1 MKKILVIAF
10 AAFSIG
16 SCQRAEEE
24 ITPLNSQQAASL
36 SLNTVIKEVP
46 AGQPMTK
53 AQIDAV
59 MEKSMITTNTF
70 SWNDA
75 SLEMLWSA
83 LQYDEQILAIGY
95 RPSGI
100 QNTDDIIHQI
110 NLKEGQWKAVHDA
123 LLELIVKEVNKTSK
137 SEIVLSDIL
146 VEDDPV
152 LPVITIKVNDRN
164 TITALANLQNVRYLE
179 PTSYWPASDQYK
191 IMSTSGCSASSTAIN
206 TADYTT
212 IPPGCLLPWNYNN
225 CNIPAAWN
233 TAQGEGIKI
242 GVIDAG
248 ISASQSLLGSAFQNG
263 YSAGNRS
270 VTVASTYGNSAYT
283 VCTHGTSMSGLAAGP
298 RNNMNAVTGVA
309 YKSSLYFVHGC
320 EDVVLDQSAEKTG
333 LKNALIRLGDDAST
347 KIISMSVGYPFASN
361 VMKDGVTYAY
371 NKGKMI
377 FAAAG
382 TSFSWTSWWGV
393 VYPAAYSQCIAITGV
408 KENGATC
415 ASCHDGSQVDFTI
428 PMERN
433 SSSSRNS
440 ISLPL
445 SGAAP
450 TYIGGSSAAT
460 ATAAGIA
467 ALVWSVNTSLTRTQV
482 YNCLK
487 NTSQFYPSLN
497 STKGYGNLN
506 AAAAVAMAGTL

>member
-1 MKKILVIAF
+1 
-10 AAFSIG
+10 
-16 SCQRAEEE
+16 
-24 ITPLNSQQAASL
+24 
-36 SLNTVIKEVP
+36 
-46 AGQPMTK
+46 
-53 AQIDAV
+53 
-59 MEKSMITTNTF
+59 
-70 SWNDA
+70 
-75 SLEMLWSA
+75 
-83 LQYDEQILAIGY
+83 
-95 RPSGI
+95 
-100 QNTDDIIHQI
+100 
-110 NLKEGQWKAVHDA
+110 
-123 LLELIVKEVNKTSK
+123 
-137 SEIVLSDIL
+137 
-146 VEDDPV
+146 
-152 LPVITIKVNDRN
+152 
-164 TITALANLQNVRYLE
+164 
-179 PTSYWPASDQYK
+179 
-191 IMSTSGCSASSTAIN
+191 
-206 TADYTT
+206 
-212 IPPGCLLPWNYNN
+212 
-225 CNIPAAWN
+225 
-233 TAQGEGIKI
+233 
-242 GVIDAG
+242 
-248 ISASQSLLGSAFQNG
+248 
-263 YSAGNRS
+263 
-270 VTVASTYGNSAYT
+270 
-283 VCTHGTSMSGLAAGP
+283 
-298 RNNMNAVTGVA
+298 
-309 YKSSLYFVHGC
+309 
-320 EDVVLDQSAEKTG
+320 
-333 LKNALIRLGDDAST
+333 
-347 KIISMSVGYPFASN
+347 MSVGYPFASN